1 MRVAIYTL
9 GCKVNQFE
17 SAVLSEQF
25 EDMGASM
32 VSCKEAADIYLV
44 NTCAVTSK
52 AAYQARQFMRSTR
65 RKFPGSR
72 IIATGC
78 YVQVGSQE
86 ILESVGHEICMAG
99 NDQKGALVEMAMIH
113 EDCMEVYVGDISRQR
128 RITPFLLN
136 RPPSR
141 TRAFIRIQDGCDSYC
156 TYCIVPFARGKSRS
170 LDPDIVRRQ
179 VAILHEKGIREIVI
193 TGIHVGAYG
202 QDLDEGTSLLG
213 LLKGLC
219 QGFPGMRFR
228 LSSIEPTEISRDFI
242 TWAARTKN
250 FCRHFHIPLQ
260 SGSNQVLL
268 HMNRHYTREYF
279 RDLVMYIKKEMPD
292 AAIGVD
298 VMAGFPTERQE
309 DFELTL
315 SLVSDLPVSYMHTFP
330 YSSRPGTLAAA
341 MKSKTSSREKTARAR
356 MLRKLSDAKKKAF
369 IASQAG
375 KVLPCLVIDRDKKTG
390 CWKALSDNYININL
404 TGTEGIRNMKNRAVN
419 VRINAQGDG
428 MASGVAV

>member
-25 EDMGASM
+25 EDLGATI
-32 VSCKEAADIYLV
+32 VSYKEAADIYLV

-52 AAYQARQFMRSTR
+52 AAYQARQFMRGIG

-86 ILESVGHEICMAG
+86 ILESVGHKVCMAG
-99 NDQKGALVEMAMIH
+99 NDQKGSLVEMAMTH
-113 EDCMEVYVGDISRQR
+113 EDCMEIYVGDISRQR
-128 RITPFLLN
+128 RITPFFLN

-141 TRAFIRIQDGCDSYC
+141 TRAFIRIQDGCNSYC

-170 LDPDIVRRQ
+170 LAPDIVKRQ

-202 QDLDEGTSLLG
+202 HDLDEGISLAG
-213 LLKGLC
+213 LLRELC
-219 QGFPGMRFR
+219 QEFPGLRFR

-242 TWAARTKN
+242 GWAAETKN

-260 SGSNQVLL
+260 SGSDQVLM

-279 RDLVMYIKKEMPD
+279 RDLIIDIRREMPG

-298 VMAGFPTERQE
+298 VMAGFPTEGQG

-315 SLVSDLPVSYMHTFP
+315 SLLSDLPISYMHTFP

-341 MKSKTSSREKTARAR
+341 MKSESSNRERTARAKI
-356 MLRKLSDAKKKAF
+356 LRKLSDTKKKAF
-369 IASQAG
+369 IASQIG
-375 KVLPCLVIDRDKKTG
+375 KILPCLVIERDKKTG

-404 TGTEGIRNMKNRAVN
+404 TGTQGVADMKNHAVN
-419 VRINAQGDG
+419 VRIDTQEDE
-428 MASGVAV
+428 MVSGTIV

>member
-25 EDMGASM
+25 EDMGASI
-32 VSCKEAADIYLV
+32 VSYKEAADIYLV

-86 ILESVGHEICMAG
+86 ILDSVGHKICMAG
-99 NDQKGALVEMAMIH
+99 NDQKGSLVEMAMIH
-113 EDCMEVYVGDISRQR
+113 EDCMEVYVGDILRQQK
-128 RITPFLLN
+128 ITPFLLN

-141 TRAFIRIQDGCDSYC
+141 TRAFVRIQDGCDSYC

-170 LDPDIVRRQ
+170 LGPDIVKRQ
-179 VAILHEKGIREIVI
+179 VTILHEKGIREIVI

-202 QDLDEGTSLLG
+202 QDLDKETSLLG
-213 LLKGLC
+213 LLGELC
-219 QGFPGMRFR
+219 QGFPGLRFR

-242 TWAARTKN
+242 KWAAKTKN

-268 HMNRHYTREYF
+268 HMNRRYTREYF
-279 RDLVMYIKKEMPD
+279 RYLIVDIKKEIPD
-292 AAIGVD
+292 AAIGVY
-298 VMAGFPTERQE
+298 VMAGFPTEEQR
-309 DFELTL
+309 DFELTV
-315 SLVSDLPVSYMHTFP
+315 SLLSDLPVSYMHTFP
-330 YSSRPGTLAAA
+330 YSPRPGTLAAA

-356 MLRKLSDAKKKAF
+356 MLRRLSNAKRNAF
-369 IASQAG
+369 IASQTG
-375 KVLPCLVIDRDKKTG
+375 KTLPCLIIERDKTTG
-390 CWKALSDNYININL
+390 CWKALSDNYINVNL
-404 TGTEGIRNMKNRAVN
+404 TGTEDMTNMKNHVVD
-419 VRINAQGDG
+419 VRINAQENG
-428 MASGVAV
+428 MASGVIV